1 MSLKKTLEQLEACVW
16 PHDDFGSHV
25 VQRSQRLR
33 KVPIGQLGVEDL
45 RLLITQGIGLPF
57 LVPLAL
63 DLLEA
68 QPLVEGAYCRG
79 DLLVSVLQL
88 RDEFWRAYPE
98 LNNRVVELMMELR
111 QLHDL
116 LVSEVLPESPRFQY
130 R

>member
-1 MSLKKTLEQLEACVW
+1 M
-16 PHDDFGSHV
+16 
-25 VQRSQRLR
+25 VQQSQRLR

-68 QPLVEGAYCRG
+68 QPLVEGAYYRG
-79 DLLVSVLQL
+79 DLLVSVLQVG
-88 RDEFWRAYPE
+88 EAFWVAYPE
-98 LNNRVVELMMELR
+98 LNNRVVELMEELR

-116 LVSEVLPESPRFQY
+116 LVSEVLPVASRFQY